1 MLEGVVY
8 GLCVRARIAWEP
20 DEHAHYSIKHAP
32 CTTASNAGTYEVV
45 AMSGQPKPLWAS
57 ELHPVGLHY
66 YAGVVESAEN
76 LLEKHKV
83 ATQCSFG
90 TRSSTSTKEA
100 QNCDKE
106 NDPEPTVTA
115 KVRLIFCR

>member
-8 GLCVRARIAWEP
+8 GICVRVY
-20 DEHAHYSIKHAP
+20 EHAHYSA
-32 CTTASNAGTYEVV
+32 CTLSNAGTYEVV

-66 YAGVVESAEN
+66 YAGVVESAED

-83 ATQCSFG
+83 ATQCSLNLAL
-90 TRSSTSTKEA
+90 EA
-100 QNCDKE
+100 LRGQVRPK
-106 NDPEPTVTA
+106 TVT
-115 KVRLIFCR
+115 KK

>member
-1 MLEGVVY
+1 MTYAGGR
-8 GLCVRARIAWEP
+8 GLWPSACAAWGAGRACALLVSCP
-20 DEHAHYSIKHAP
+20 DPWCLGTRLAHYSIKYAP

-57 ELHPVGLHY
+57 ELHPIGLHY
-66 YAGVVESAEN
+66 YAGVVESAED

-90 TRSSTSTKEA
+90 TRKLYTGGT
-100 QNCDKE
+100 
-106 NDPEPTVTA
+106 PG
-115 KVRLIFCR
+115 